1 MALGVVRQFLLRVV
15 ERQLREGAYT
25 EDKARVRVRGQGLGL
40 GSGLEPGLGLGKG
53 QDYEARVRVRIRVK
67 AYRVRLES
75 TPEVDAG
82 LVVLVVNGQIHA
94 LVRELAD
101 LS

>member
-1 MALGVVRQFLLRVV
+1 M
-15 ERQLREGAYT
+15 
-25 EDKARVRVRGQGLGL
+25 GQGL
-40 GSGLEPGLGLGKG
+40 
-53 QDYEARVRVRIRVK
+53 
-67 AYRVRLES
+67 YRERLES
-75 TPEVDAG
+75 TLEVDAG

>member
-1 MALGVVRQFLLRVV
+1 MAFGVVRQFLLPVV

-67 AYRVRLES
+67 AYRGRLES
-75 TPEVDAG
+75 TLEVDAG